1 MSKNP
6 NKKAVQK
13 DEPMNGAM
21 KFFLAGCVAEL
32 YLLILRRFYVNA
44 NSDVARFA
52 WYDHYLWILSG
63 IGAGLLVVGVIASIA
78 LRKNVKTRKNGWIA
92 AAAGAFVGAATL
104 LVRWN
109 MATLSFMTT
118 MVPVIMLLVI
128 LWALYDRECAMALT
142 VLGASLFV
150 LWGFRRYGASMYVGT
165 AVKVCVAVYLV
176 VLAALAWLTKSG
188 KLSRILSP
196 KADKLPVYAACG
208 LSGLALLAAFLGTGV
223 SYYAMWALAA
233 VVFALAVYY
242 TVKQL

>member
-52 WYDHYLWILSG
+52 WYDHYLWLLSG
-63 IGAGLLVVGVIASIA
+63 IGAGLLIVGVIASIA

-92 AAAGAFVGAATL
+92 AAAGAFVAAATL

-118 MVPVIMLLVI
+118 VVPVIMLLVI

-165 AVKVCVAVYLV
+165 TVKVCVAVYLV

-196 KADKLPVYAACG
+196 KADKLPVYAACC

>member
-63 IGAGLLVVGVIASIA
+63 IGAGLFIVGVIASIA

-92 AAAGAFVGAATL
+92 AAAGAFVAAATL

-118 MVPVIMLLVI
+118 VVPVIMLLVI

-150 LWGFRRYGASMYVGT
+150 LWGFRRYGTSMYVGT

-176 VLAALAWLTKSG
+176 VLAVLAWLTKSG